1 MVLLC
6 GMMFLSSS
14 VFATESRRLESV
26 KITPQDLTV
35 SPNIEKKIK
44 QDLKKWM
51 KDLRD
56 KQEAEK
62 VKQEQQKKQKA
73 LDAENREV
81 WITINSEC
89 MWGVGCGLSVY
100 DSLGIRKGRAEG
112 ERTSVMLFL
121 QDIILGASMF
131 IGTVAAVA
139 FILSGV
145 YYVFSASDASY
156 KKKAQEWMRYA
167 VYGFVLVTLAIVI
180 VRITQ
185 FIARGG
191 S

>member
-6 GMMFLSSS
+6 GVMFLSSS
-14 VFATESRRLESV
+14 VFATESRRLESIR
-26 KITPQDLTV
+26 ITPQDLTV

-44 QDLKKWM
+44 QDLDKWM
-51 KDLRD
+51 KDLRN

-62 VKQEQQKKQKA
+62 MKQEQQKKQKA
-73 LDAENREV
+73 LDAQNSEV
-81 WITINSEC
+81 WITINTEC

-145 YYVFSASDASY
+145 YYIFSASDASY
-156 KKKAQEWMRYA
+156 KKKAQEGMKYA
-167 VYGFVLVTLAIVI
+167 VYGLVLVTLAIVI

>member
-73 LDAENREV
+73 LDAQNREV

-121 QDIILGASMF
+121 QDIILGVSTF

-145 YYVFSASDASY
+145 YYIFSASDASY
-156 KKKAQEWMRYA
+156 KKKAQEWMKYA
-167 VYGFVLVTLAIVI
+167 VYGLVLVTLAIVI